1 MAAKKSATATATA
14 AIDWKTTC
22 FILLAVIILL
32 IFILVINMYRPS
44 PPESSCVV
52 CKTESPPPQQQP
64 PPTATEIAN
73 SDIKMQPFTG
83 PVYGKT
89 SFFQQIGHLTNNDNP
104 EPVILPLFGKMIN
117 SNRWIYYTVSD
128 KQLQIKI
135 DIEHKNKS
143 CQDSHIGCDELYND
157 DEVFVPA
164 YSKIF
169 KISMYKYAIQPTI
182 F

>member
-1 MAAKKSATATATA
+1 MAMKKSATA
-14 AIDWKTTC
+14 AIDWKTIC
-22 FILLAVIILL
+22 FILLTIIILL
-32 IFILVINMYRPS
+32 ISILVINIYKPAQS
-44 PPESSCVV
+44 ESSSVV
-52 CKTESPPPQQQP
+52 CKTESLSQP
-64 PPTATEIAN
+64 STAEIAN

-83 PVYGKT
+83 PIYGKT

-117 SNRWIYYTVSD
+117 NNRWLYYTVSD

-135 DIEHKNKS
+135 DIEYKNKS

-169 KISMYKYAIQPTI
+169 KISMYKYAIPTI